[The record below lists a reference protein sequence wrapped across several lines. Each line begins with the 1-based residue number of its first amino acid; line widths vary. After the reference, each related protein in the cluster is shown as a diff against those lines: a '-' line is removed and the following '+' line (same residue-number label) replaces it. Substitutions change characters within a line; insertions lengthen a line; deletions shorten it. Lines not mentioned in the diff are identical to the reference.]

1 MRLRSDLWVSALV
14 RRAFAAGAGAA
25 VVRSGDEAAG
35 AVFVSVDR
43 LDGTADLH
51 GPAAQADMAD
61 ESGDRR
67 FETLLRA
74 VPHAEV
80 SARLERERRFDSDLW
95 WVEVSDRDARSFI
108 EPPPFDPNAARPATP
123 AWPPRLDDL

>member
-14 RRAFAAGAGAA
+14 RRAFAAGAGGA

-35 AVFVSVDR
+35 AIFVSVDR

-51 GPAAQADMAD
+51 GPAAQA
-61 ESGDRR
+61 ESGDATGDRR

-74 VPHAEV
+74 VPHADV

-95 WVEVSDRDARSFI
+95 WVEVSDRDGRCFI
-108 EPPPFDPNAARPATP
+108 EPPPHDPTAVRPPMP
-123 AWPPRLDDL
+123 AWPPRIDDV